1 MTRMLSSHFST
12 GCRALVLVAAGL
24 VTGCGGGDTSDLDV
38 YVAQVKAQ
46 QKGRVEPL
54 PEFRPFET
62 FAYEAALEKDP
73 FAAWVTERAPEQ
85 IITAEGI
92 VQQSSR
98 PRGISPDFDRRK
110 ELLEQY
116 PLDSLNM
123 LGTLDLDN
131 ELWAI
136 VSDPD
141 NIVHR
146 VKAGNYIG
154 QNFGK
159 VVEVQ
164 EGQLSLREL
173 VVDGLGDWQVRE
185 ASLALAEA
193 P

>member
-1 MTRMLSSHFST
+1 MTRTFSSHLSA
-12 GCRALVLVAAGL
+12 GCKVLVLLAAGL
-24 VTGCGGGDTSDLDV
+24 VTGCGGGDTSDLEA
-38 YVAQVKAQ
+38 YVTQVKGQ
-46 QKGRVEPL
+46 QKGRIEPL
-54 PEFRPFET
+54 PEFKPFET
-62 FAYEAALEKDP
+62 FAYEAVLEKDP

-92 VQQSSR
+92 VRLSSR

-116 PLDSLNM
+116 PIDSLKM
-123 LGTLDLDN
+123 LGTLALDS

-164 EGQLSLREL
+164 EDQLSLREL

>member
-1 MTRMLSSHFST
+1 MMHALFPNTF
-12 GCRALVLVAAGL
+12 RALALLPVVLVLSA
-24 VTGCGGGDTSDLDV
+24 CGGGNTSDLET
-38 YVAQVKAQ
+38 YVAQVKGQ
-46 QKGRVEPL
+46 QKGRIEPL
-54 PEFRPFET
+54 PEFKPFDT
-62 FAYEAALEKDP
+62 FAYSASLEKDP
-73 FAAWVTERAPEQ
+73 FAAWVTARAPEP
-85 IITAEGI
+85 IITDEGV
-92 VQQSSR
+92 VQPVAR
-98 PRGISPDFDRRK
+98 PKGISPDFDRRK

-131 ELWAI
+131 EKWAI

-146 VKAGNYIG
+146 VKAGNYLG

-159 VVEVQ
+159 IVDVQ
-164 EGQLSLREL
+164 EDQVSLREL

-185 ASLALAEA
+185 ASLALAEG